1 MPAASGAPTEIATD
15 APAYRPEEFS
25 SFVGRTTEVAELREL
40 LRTARAATLCGT
52 GGIGKTRLA
61 SRLLA
66 AVAGDYE
73 DGAWFA
79 ELGEIGWSEQV
90 VNRVAEAVGVHQE
103 RDRPL
108 LDTLADSLRHRRAIL
123 VLDNC
128 EHVVDACATLCQR
141 LLASAPGLKI
151 VATSRQPLRVAAEKV
166 WPVPPL
172 ELPPPLAAG
181 EQADVEQLQ
190 NYDAIRLFVARA
202 GGAAPG
208 FALSQDNAADV
219 TAICRA
225 LDGLPLAVELA
236 AAWVRVLSVHQ
247 IADRLGH
254 RLRLLTSTDRSVP
267 VRQRTLRAAFDW
279 SYDLLSEPEQILLR
293 RLSALA
299 GWQLEIAEQVCADD
313 SLPTAEIADLLE
325 ALVDKSLVE
334 LAPEALGQ
342 ARYRMLETVRAYAG
356 DLLSESGEAAAI
368 LARRRDVMLR
378 ECERAAAVGMAR
390 AADPRPPDASR
401 RFDLAAANLTEV
413 LSTCLSTADAGA
425 GLRLCTAM
433 QPIWIARGVL
443 AEGEEW
449 YDRFLAMPEAGVLAA
464 VRGPALT
471 SRAQLALVAGSGQ
484 AEELALA
491 GLTICEETGQRFWVA
506 AALNLLAETA
516 LRSGRA
522 DEGAARANA
531 ALGVAR
537 SEGDRWNE
545 GYALSTMSGIAARSG
560 KLTDAQSL
568 SEEAL
573 AVMRAIGHTWGSAHV
588 LMGLGDLAR
597 LRDASDAAR
606 DYYLEALTMLR
617 RLDARPDMA
626 RCHGGLGR
634 IAMAQRDLTAARQHL
649 TESLRLTYASGSRI
663 GMARSL
669 EALARLGVLT
679 DNAGAAVQLA
689 GAAAALREQAHFRPM
704 PSARTQ
710 PILDAAAGLGA
721 QQVARLWALGMALT
735 PSAAVRLALGED
747 SRARSDGPAGEHAV
761 GPPAQ
766 LPATALTAREHEVA
780 ALLAA
785 GLSNRDIAR
794 KLVISP
800 ATAAHHVA
808 SILAKLGFS
817 SRSQVAA
824 WAASRT
830 LDER

>member
-1 MPAASGAPTEIATD
+1 MHAQ
-15 APAYRPEEFS
+15 AYGPEEFS
-25 SFVGRTTEVAELREL
+25 SFVGRTAEVAELREL
-40 LRTARAATLCGT
+40 LRTARAVTLCGT

-66 AVAGDYE
+66 AVADDYE

-79 ELGEIGWSEQV
+79 ELGEVSWSEQV
-90 VNRVAEAVGVHQE
+90 VNRVAEAVGVRQE

-108 LDTLADSLRHRRAIL
+108 LDTLADVLRHRRAIL

-141 LLASAPGLKI
+141 LLASSPGLQV
-151 VATSRQPLRVAAEKV
+151 VATSRQPLRVAAEIV

-172 ELPPPLAAG
+172 QLPTPVPADEQTDPLRLS
-181 EQADVEQLQ
+181 DS
-190 NYDAIRLFVARA
+190 DAVRLFLARA
-202 GGAAPG
+202 RSAVPG
-208 FALSQDNAADV
+208 FALSEANAADIA
-219 TAICRA
+219 AICRA
-225 LDGLPLAVELA
+225 LDGLPLAIELA

-279 SYDLLSEPEQILLR
+279 SYDLLSGPEQILLR
-293 RLSALA
+293 RLSVLA

-313 SLPTAEIADLLE
+313 NLPATRIVDLLE

-342 ARYRMLETVRAYAG
+342 ARYRMLETVRAYAA
-356 DLLSESGEAAAI
+356 DLLTESGEADAI
-368 LARRRDVMLR
+368 LQRRRDVMLR
-378 ECERAAAVGMAR
+378 ECERTAATGMAR
-390 AADPRPPDASR
+390 SEDARTPDASR
-401 RFDLAAANLTEV
+401 LYDLASANLTEV
-413 LSTCLSTADAGA
+413 LRTCLGAGDAES

-443 AEGEEW
+443 AEGADW
-449 YDRFLAMPEAGVLAA
+449 YDRFLALPAASVPAA
-464 VRGPALT
+464 VRGPALA
-471 SRAQLALVAGSGQ
+471 SRAQLALVAGFGH

-506 AALNLLAETA
+506 AALNLLAEVA
-516 LRSGRA
+516 LRSGRIAEAATRA
-522 DEGAARANA
+522 DD

-537 SEGDRWNE
+537 QAGDRFNA

-560 KLTDAQSL
+560 KLIEAQSL

-573 AVMRAIGHTWGSAHV
+573 AVMRSIGHTWGSAHV
-588 LMGLGDLAR
+588 LLGLGDLAR
-597 LRDASDAAR
+597 LRDEPDAAR

-617 RLDARPDMA
+617 QLNARPDMA

-634 IAMAQRDLTAARQHL
+634 IAMGQRDLPAARQHL

-663 GMARSL
+663 GIARSL
-669 EALARLGVLT
+669 EALARLAGLT
-679 DNAGAAVQLA
+679 GNADVAVQLA
-689 GAAAALREQAHFRPM
+689 GAAAGLREQAHFRPM
-704 PSARTQ
+704 PGERTQ
-710 PILDAAAGLGA
+710 PILDAAAGLGD
-721 QQVARLWALGMALT
+721 QEVARLWALGMALT

-747 SRARSDGPAGEHAV
+747 ARAGGDRPASETASGQAS
-761 GPPAQ
+761 GPPVQ
-766 LPATALTAREHEVA
+766 PPGQGPGTALTRREEEVA
-780 ALLAA
+780 GLLAA

-830 LDER
+830 LDEQ